1 MTDHLKQVRDRVS
14 IVITVY
20 NCDDLVS
27 RCLSSLSSC
36 LGGIMPETIV
46 VDNAGLDTTKELMG
60 KLGVRYERMPK
71 DGGFAGAN
79 NVGYKFCTKEFVCL
93 VNSDTVF
100 HENPFSELIDFM
112 DAHPKAQIAQGTV
125 ILRNGVAG
133 EDGKTDDSGVFL
145 SPMGTIEMTQ
155 RLLDPSDP
163 RILQPSRVFSAYGA
177 MFFIRNG
184 WHNHVGGFLFYDHF
198 YAYNEELDL
207 CHRTWI
213 AGGEVWYVPTKHVDH
228 AHSATFKRNFDPR
241 PIRKHLLYNCRFS
254 LLTCLSVFSALKII
268 PLFECYFYGMAIIAT
283 FKGNFTEL
291 SLQTQATIAILKD
304 IRMLLNCRRTI
315 QATRTAKDSVLFQT
329 IMKPKSMFAYI
340 DLARKRRKRKK

>member
-1 MTDHLKQVRDRVS
+1 MTDRLKQARERVS

-27 RCLSSLSSC
+27 RCLLSLSSC
-36 LGGIMPETIV
+36 FDGIMPETIV
-46 VDNAGLDTTKELMG
+46 VDNAGLDSTKELMG
-60 KLGVRYERMPK
+60 QFGVRYERMPK

-79 NVGYKFCTKEFVCL
+79 NVGYKLCTKEFVCL

-125 ILRNGVAG
+125 ILRNGIAG

-163 RILQPSRVFSAYGA
+163 RILKPSRVFSAYGA
-177 MFFIRNG
+177 MFFMRNG
-184 WHNHVGGFLFYDHF
+184 WHNHVGGILFHDHF
-198 YAYNEELDL
+198 YAYNEEVDL

-241 PIRKHLLYNCRFS
+241 PIRKHLQYNCRFS
-254 LLTCLSVFSALKII
+254 LLTCLGKISLLRI
-268 PLFECYFYGMAIIAT
+268 MPLFECYFYSIA
-283 FKGNFTEL
+283 FASALRGNFGEL
-291 SLQTQATIAILKD
+291 
-304 IRMLLNCRRTI
+304 TI
-315 QATRTAKDSVLFQT
+315 QLSTTWNIFKDLKKIIKFRHTIQSQRAIRDNELFPI
-329 IMKPKSMFAYI
+329 IMKPRRFLAYVRMAI
-340 DLARKRRKRKK
+340 ARRATIK